1 MVGDTRRTRLLALGL
16 VAAVLVLLQGQL
28 RVALDAMRAIE
39 AQVGLA
45 LVPSAAILVV
55 VLLLYFQTQ
64 RYEQRIQ
71 RSVSDTRVSSSAKV
85 LTVPSTRSLRAPTP
99 SASPDGAGARSER
112 VDGTVN
118 TFAEL
123 DTLANLLD

>member
-85 LTVPSTRSLRAPTP
+85 LTVPSTRSLRAPAP
-99 SASPDGAGARSER
+99 SGEAGVLAQAATAPRK
-112 VDGTVN
+112 TV
-118 TFAEL
+118 AGVRPRRR
-123 DTLANLLD
+123 